1 MDKVVKPY
9 IISSDTHSDHVII
22 GQNLSLNCSVSMDI
36 GISFTLHW
44 IVPDDHKLKVCF
56 LHNILI

>member
-1 MDKVVKPY
+1 MKPY
-9 IISSDTHSDHVII
+9 INSSDTHSDHVIV

-44 IVPDDHKLKVCF
+44 IVPDDYKLEVCF
-56 LHNILI
+56 LHNIFI